1 MRKPNRR
8 AAQAAKRNG
17 GDPNQQL
24 PVNLTLTLPIAEV
37 LAEGK
42 WQIERWAAE
51 AGLRL
56 MRSAMEMEV
65 AERAGEHYGR
75 NGEAYRWGSQPGYV
89 MFAGQKMATERP
101 RIRSKESGREVPLAS
116 YGRFQQDVRLEQAVL
131 DQMALGMSTRNYER
145 SIGAFCDGY
154 GIKKSSVS
162 RRFIDAS
169 RKALEQLMT
178 RKLAPLKVVVVFID
192 GIQRGGE
199 CLVVAVGVDGRGSK
213 HALGLWQGATENQ
226 TIVKALLENLIERGL
241 DPTKKYLFVL
251 DGGKALSSSVR
262 RLFAGSEIQRC
273 QLHKRRN
280 VKEHLPP
287 DRQADVERRMKAAY
301 YMYDYREAKAALL
314 DVVSF
319 LEKINPSA
327 ARSLEEG
334 LEETLT
340 LHRLKLPE
348 LLRRS
353 LSTTNIVESSLSRV
367 GDLVRRVKRWRGGDH
382 VQRWTATGLLVA
394 EKKFRTI
401 KGHKSLIHLLH
412 ALGRSPAATMVA

>member
-8 AAQAAKRNG
+8 AAQAGKRNKA
-17 GDPNQQL
+17 NEEVQ
-24 PVNLTLTLPIAEV
+24 VNLTLPIAEV
-37 LAEGK
+37 LAEGQ
-42 WQIERWAAE
+42 WHIERWAAE

-56 MRSAMEMEV
+56 IQTAMAMEV
-65 AERAGEHYGR
+65 AEHAGEPYGR

-101 RIRSKESGREVPLAS
+101 RIRSRQTGREVPLES
-116 YGRFQQDVRLEQAVL
+116 YGRFQQDVRLERAVL
-131 DQMALGMSTRNYER
+131 DQMALGMSTRNYEA

-169 RKALEQLMT
+169 RKALDELMT
-178 RKLAPLKVVVVFID
+178 RKLAPLNVAVVFID

-226 TIVKALLENLIERGL
+226 TVVKALLENLIERGL

-251 DGGKALSSSVR
+251 DGGKALASSVR

-287 DRQADVERRMKAAY
+287 ERQADVERRMKAAY

-319 LEKINPSA
+319 LDKINPSA

-401 KGHKSLIHLLH
+401 KGHKSMVHLLN